1 MILPTA
7 FVKIFNYASLKLL
20 KFCNISFIHLFIQI
34 YLSIIL
40 GPDLKYFFV
49 FSNPWLE
56 EFWEW
61 RFNCH
66 LRPTN
71 SSQTPCS
78 GVKLTDLFAILYN
91 WLNRSNCSIS
101 NIVLTFFFERQWT
114 PVYQLQTGPQLE
126 MRLLAIFNP
135 NPSICH
141 SKYFE
146 KVIRSLNL

>member
-1 MILPTA
+1 MQVWNCSNFAL
-7 FVKIFNYASLKLL
+7 YL
-20 KFCNISFIHLFIQI
+20 
-34 YLSIIL
+34 LSIL
-40 GPDLKYFFV
+40 SFKYIFLSSWDQIWNIFFV

-135 NPSICH
+135 NPSMSH

-146 KVIRSLNL
+146 KVTRSLNL

>member
-1 MILPTA
+1 MQVWNCSNFA
-7 FVKIFNYASLKLL
+7 
-20 KFCNISFIHLFIQI
+20 I
-34 YLSIIL
+34 YLLSIL
-40 GPDLKYFFV
+40 SFKYIFLSSWDQIWNIFFV

-146 KVIRSLNL
+146 RVTRSLNL

>member
-1 MILPTA
+1 MQVWNCSNFA
-7 FVKIFNYASLKLL
+7 
-20 KFCNISFIHLFIQI
+20 I
-34 YLSIIL
+34 YLLSIL
-40 GPDLKYFFV
+40 SFKYIFLSSWDQIWNIFFV

-78 GVKLTDLFAILYN
+78 GVKLTDLFAILSN

-101 NIVLTFFFERQWT
+101 NIVLTFFLKGNEHLSTNYKQDHNWKWDFLPSLT
-114 PVYQLQTGPQLE
+114 LIPQFVTQNIL
-126 MRLLAIFNP
+126 R
-135 NPSICH
+135 
-141 SKYFE
+141 K
-146 KVIRSLNL
+146 KQDLNYSRVENSC

>member
-1 MILPTA
+1 MQVWNCSNFALC
-7 FVKIFNYASLKLL
+7 K
-20 KFCNISFIHLFIQI
+20 SFIHLFIQI

-78 GVKLTDLFAILYN
+78 GVKLTDLFAILSN

-101 NIVLTFFFERQWT
+101 NIVLTFFLKGNEHLSTNYKQDHNWKWDFLPSLT
-114 PVYQLQTGPQLE
+114 LIPQ
-126 MRLLAIFNP
+126 F
-135 NPSICH
+135 
-141 SKYFE
+141 
-146 KVIRSLNL
+146 VIQNILRKKETRSLNL

>member
-1 MILPTA
+1 MQVWNCSNFA
-7 FVKIFNYASLKLL
+7 
-20 KFCNISFIHLFIQI
+20 I
-34 YLSIIL
+34 YLLSIL
-40 GPDLKYFFV
+40 SFKYIFLSSWDQIWNIFFV

-135 NPSICH
+135 NPSMSH

-146 KVIRSLNL
+146 KVTRSLNL